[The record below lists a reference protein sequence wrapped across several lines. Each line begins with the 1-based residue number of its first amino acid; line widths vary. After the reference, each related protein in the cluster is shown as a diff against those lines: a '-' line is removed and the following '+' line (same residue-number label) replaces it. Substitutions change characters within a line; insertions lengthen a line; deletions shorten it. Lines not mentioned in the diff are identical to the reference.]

1 VTAVSDPLSAP
12 VPSDP
17 LVPFVP
23 LQSPEAV
30 QLATPLLVQLSVA
43 LWPDN
48 TVVVLVVSVTL
59 GATASPER
67 LTTEGLPSPSCAIES
82 VALLVPVPA
91 VGLNFTEIVQLPVV
105 AAIELP
111 QVLV

>member
-1 VTAVSDPLSAP
+1 VLCEPLAVL
-12 VPSDP
+12 
-17 LVPFVP
+17 VP

-30 QLATPLLVQLSVA
+30 QLVTPLLVQLSVA
-43 LWPDN
+43 LWPDC
-48 TVVVLVVSVTL
+48 TLDALAVSVTL

-67 LTTEGLPSPSCAIES
+67 STVEAPPTPSCAIES
-82 VALLVPVPA
+82 DALFTPTPA

-111 QVLV
+111 QVFV